1 VLVAEGQTAIAGET
15 VIADLKAA
23 EAGRTFRVS

>member
-15 VIADLKAA
+15 VIARFGPGLATPA
-23 EAGRTFRVS
+23 FRED